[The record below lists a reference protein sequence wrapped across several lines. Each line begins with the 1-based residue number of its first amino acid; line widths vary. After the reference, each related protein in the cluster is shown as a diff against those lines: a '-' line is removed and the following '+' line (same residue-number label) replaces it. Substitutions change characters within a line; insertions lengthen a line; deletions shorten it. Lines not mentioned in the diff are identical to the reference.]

1 MIWKVSLRCLLVGW
15 KGDRDAKR
23 LWGAGGNVS
32 LAIDGSLGGQLG
44 FKVARELPSRP
55 AARATKQ

>member
-1 MIWKVSLRCLLVGW
+1 MPPGW
-15 KGDRDAKR
+15 LEGTSVTTEMQRDY
-23 LWGAGGNVS
+23 GVQVGNVS

>member
-1 MIWKVSLRCLLVGW
+1 MVGRVTEMQ
-15 KGDRDAKR
+15 RDYR
-23 LWGAGGNVS
+23 VQVGNVS